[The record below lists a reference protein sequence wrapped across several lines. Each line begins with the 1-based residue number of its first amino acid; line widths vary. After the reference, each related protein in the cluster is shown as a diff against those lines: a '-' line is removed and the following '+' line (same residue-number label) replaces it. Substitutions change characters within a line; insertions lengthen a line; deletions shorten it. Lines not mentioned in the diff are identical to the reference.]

1 MPHPDLSEAVLL
13 LDSEPDREKL
23 LDHLG
28 VRTGRDRKPANVH
41 ALDLDHYHVAWTLRT
56 ASRFDAMGLRPRI

>member
-1 MPHPDLSEAVLL
+1 
-13 LDSEPDREKL
+13 L